1 MSGFDGMGFFGGS
14 GMLFGLLFWIGVL
27 VLVVWAVTNLFPA
40 GRSEIKV
47 PGAPGSPETALD
59 ILKRRYAAGEI
70 NQAEFE
76 QARRTLAS

>member
-1 MSGFDGMGFFGGS
+1 MGSFGGF
-14 GMLFGLLFWIGVL
+14 GMAVGLLFWVGVL

-40 GRSEIKV
+40 GRSEIK
-47 PGAPGSPETALD
+47 APGSPDTALG

-76 QARRTLAS
+76 QAKRSLAS

>member
-1 MSGFDGMGFFGGS
+1 MMGGFDGMGIYGGFG
-14 GMLFGLLFWIGVL
+14 MVIGLLFWIGVL

-40 GRSEIKV
+40 GRSESR
-47 PGAPGSPETALD
+47 APDAPDTALD

-76 QARRTLAS
+76 QARRSLAS

>member
-1 MSGFDGMGFFGGS
+1 MMGGFDGMGNFGGF
-14 GMLFGLLFWIGVL
+14 GMVVGLLFWVGVV

-40 GRSEIKV
+40 GRSEIK
-47 PGAPGSPETALD
+47 APGSPEAALD
-59 ILKRRYAAGEI
+59 ILKRRYASGEI